1 MQFTAFEFENFRG
14 ISDPV
19 KIDMTDGNPSFPF
32 VIIGDNEAGKTTI
45 LEGIRLIYRLCSGE
59 KLNENSITS
68 IRPKAPYFNKDTI
81 LTAYL
86 AYGEDEEKTQIKKQN
101 SSKANAS
108 DNNEIFKVSFVYHFS
123 NSKCYDHSILIN
135 GRKVQEENEILEW
148 IKESI
153 PEIIYHGDFI
163 CEVPDKIRFLKSTF
177 TDSSGLTIQDDE
189 FLKSEKNRQ
198 WQAIINDIFIGCYYK
213 NNHNDSYDNLDC
225 NIDFQKSIVDYTD
238 EDAVR
243 QNLSAINSYL
253 NSVIGEN
260 WSDINGNEKQFD
272 FYSLERVNNNNNWA
286 MDFQLHILSN
296 NRYFSL
302 HEKSKGFRW
311 FFCFKLLTEIRA
323 KSNKNKNGIV
333 FLLDEPASHLHID
346 SQKKVLSSLKNLL
359 KSSKNKVIYSTHSP
373 YLINEEAHENVFS
386 VRNEIKSNTLP
397 RIVCEK
403 LSDLDTLTEENKK
416 SVCPVLQAEWI
427 NCLKHKDQVL
437 NFLKETSDG
446 IEYTTKIIAFFKLF
460 L

>member
-1 MQFTAFEFENFRG
+1 MQFTAFELENFRG
-14 ISDPV
+14 ISNPV
-19 KIDMTDGNPSFPF
+19 KIDMTDGNPSLPF

-59 KLNENSITS
+59 KLDEYSITS
-68 IRPKAPYFNKDTI
+68 MRPKAPYFNKDTI

-86 AYGEDEEKTQIKKQN
+86 SYSENEKKAQRKRQDN
-101 SSKANAS
+101 SRTNNS
-108 DNNEIFKVSFVYHFS
+108 DNDEMFKVSFAYHFN
-123 NSKCYDHSILIN
+123 NSKCYGCSVLIN
-135 GRKVQEENEILEW
+135 GRKVQPENEILEW

-163 CEVPDKIRFLKSTF
+163 CEVPDKIRFLRSSF
-177 TDSSGLTIQDDE
+177 LDSSGLTIQEDE
-189 FLKSEKNRQ
+189 FLKSEKNRR
-198 WQAIINDIFIGCYYK
+198 WQAIINDIFVGCY
-213 NNHNDSYDNLDC
+213 HRSNDGVSCDGLDC
-225 NIDFQKSIVDYTD
+225 DIDFQKSVIDYAD

-260 WSDINGNEKQFD
+260 WSDINGGKGQSD
-272 FYSLERVNNNNNWA
+272 FYSLERISNGGNWA
-286 MDFQLHILSN
+286 VDFQLHILSSD
-296 NRYFSL
+296 RYFSL

-323 KSNKNKNGIV
+323 KSNRNKNGIV
-333 FLLDEPASHLHID
+333 FLLDEPACHLHID
-346 SQKKVLSSLKNLL
+346 SQRKVLSSLKDLL
-359 KSSKNKVIYSTHSP
+359 KSEKNKVIYSTHSP
-373 YLINEEAHENVFS
+373 YLISDAYENLFS
-386 VRNEIKSNTLP
+386 VRNEINNNMPP

-403 LSDLDTLTEENKK
+403 ISDLETLTEENKR
-416 SVCPVLQAEWI
+416 SVHPIIQAEWI
-427 NCLKHKDQVL
+427 NCLKYKDSVL

-446 IEYTTKIIAFFKLF
+446 LGYATKIISFFKLF

>member
-1 MQFTAFEFENFRG
+1 MQFTAFELENFRG
-14 ISDPV
+14 ISDPI
-19 KIDMTDGNPSFPF
+19 KIDMTDGNPFFPF
-32 VIIGDNEAGKTTI
+32 VLIGDNEAGKTTI

-59 KLNENSITS
+59 ILNEDSITS
-68 IRPKAPYFNKDTI
+68 MRPKVPYFNDDTT

-86 AYGEDEEKTQIKKQN
+86 SYSADEEKTQRRKQN
-101 SSKANAS
+101 ISQG
-108 DNNEIFKVSFVYHFS
+108 NNETLKVSFAYHFN
-123 NSKCYDHSILIN
+123 NSKCYGYSILVN
-135 GRKVQEENEILEW
+135 GRKVQQENEILEW

-163 CEVPDKIRFLKSTF
+163 CEVPDKIRFLKSAF
-177 TDSSGLTIQDDE
+177 SDNASLIIQEDE
-189 FLKSEKNRQ
+189 FLQSEKNRQ

-213 NNHNDSYDNLDC
+213 NSNNASHENSNC

-253 NSVIGEN
+253 NSIIGEN
-260 WSDINGNEKQFD
+260 WSDVVENKKQSD
-272 FYSLERVNNNNNWA
+272 FYSLERVNNCSNWA

-323 KSNKNKNGIV
+323 KSNRNKNGIV

-346 SQKKVLSSLKNLL
+346 SQKKVLNSLNNLL
-359 KSSKNKVIYSTHSP
+359 KSEKNKVIYSTHSP
-373 YLINEEAHENVFS
+373 YLINEEAYENLFS
-386 VRNEIKSNTLP
+386 VRNEINSNTLP
-397 RIVCEK
+397 RIICEK
-403 LSDLDTLTEENKK
+403 LSNLTTLTEENKK
-416 SVCPVLQAEWI
+416 SVDPLIQAKWI
-427 NCLKHKDQVL
+427 DCLKHKEKVL
-437 NFLKETSDG
+437 TFLKETSDG
-446 IEYTTKIIAFFKLF
+446 LEHVTKIISFFKLF